1 MELRAERRWVVVPLM
16 EACVWRGL
24 ERAVPHGVR
33 SWSGE
38 SALGTLPKNSWL
50 PKITGSP
57 TAAHSDRGHW
67 GLQRHWMQPAGSDS
81 PWASGQCWWPG
92 CPHGK
97 NWAMPSLAH
106 PCQPGAPS
114 IFSAPQLPS
123 TPARR
128 TCLQGFIGNSVVTC
142 RGFTV
147 PGPAPPG
154 PALGVFGLWQ
164 LSLVHSQQFVPGLA
178 AAHPQCLCQPAAPPA
193 RHGASPAVW
202 HLQRSQVLG

>member
-1 MELRAERRWVVVPLM
+1 MGSGAGVVKVPWERFLKIAGCLKSPAPPLQ
-16 EACVWRGL
+16 
-24 ERAVPHGVR
+24 
-33 SWSGE
+33 
-38 SALGTLPKNSWL
+38 
-50 PKITGSP
+50 P
-57 TAAHSDRGHW
+57 TATEGTEDCNTTGCVLQALTVPGHPGW
-67 GLQRHWMQPAGSDS
+67 
-81 PWASGQCWWPG
+81 CWWPC
-92 CPHGK
+92 CPRGE
-97 NWAMPSLAH
+97 NWVMPSLSH

-114 IFSAPQLPS
+114 ILSAPQLPS

-193 RHGASPAVW
+193 RHGASPAAW
-202 HLQRSQVLG
+202 HLQRSQELV